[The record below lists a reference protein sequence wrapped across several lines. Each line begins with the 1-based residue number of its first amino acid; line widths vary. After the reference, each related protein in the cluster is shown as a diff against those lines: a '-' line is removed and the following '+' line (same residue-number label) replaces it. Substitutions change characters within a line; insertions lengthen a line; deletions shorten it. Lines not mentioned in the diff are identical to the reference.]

1 MNPFSTTELERLQ
14 ATQDSAMQD
23 ECILLQYVAGSGD
36 YGYGQPTYTTGATVA
51 CGLNHKAREVME
63 DTQVVLTDAV
73 LRLPIGTA
81 VDNLDRVKITKRY
94 GVAITPET
102 YEVIGQPDRGPSGIV
117 LNLRRVSD
125 GSDA

>member
-1 MNPFSTTELERLQ
+1 MNAFSTTELERMQ
-14 ATQDSAMQD
+14 GVQEGAMQD
-23 ECILLQYVAGSGD
+23 TCIILQYAAGSGD

-51 CGLNHKAREVME
+51 CGLNHKAREVMQ

-73 LRLPIGTA
+73 LRLPIDTA
-81 VDNLDRVKITKRY
+81 VDNLDRVKVTKRY
-94 GVAITPET
+94 GMAITPET
-102 YEVIGQPDRGPSGIV
+102 YEILGQPDRGPSGLV